1 MATTMRPMS
10 ADDQLRRVLRDVRL
24 RWKLRLALRG
34 AAVVA
39 AVALAATLL
48 AAAGADRLQFD
59 AGFRLGAR
67 VLVYVAVAAV
77 AVWALLLPLLRQAP
91 DRQVALYLEEHE
103 PTLDAAVLSAV
114 EHGWTA
120 AGPARSPFAGR
131 LAEVAVQRTRTVD
144 DGRNVERRP

>member
-24 RWKLRLALRG
+24 RWRLRLALRG

-48 AAAGADRLQFD
+48 AAAGVERLQFD

-67 VLVYVAVAAV
+67 VAAYVVVAAV
-77 AVWALLLPLLRQAP
+77 AVWALLLPMLRQAP
-91 DRQVALYLEEHE
+91 DRRVALYLEEHE

-114 EHGWTA
+114 EHGTDA
-120 AGPARSPFAGR
+120 PGAARSPFARR
-131 LAEVAVQRTRTVD
+131 LAEVAVQRAHSVD
-144 DGRNVERRP
+144 